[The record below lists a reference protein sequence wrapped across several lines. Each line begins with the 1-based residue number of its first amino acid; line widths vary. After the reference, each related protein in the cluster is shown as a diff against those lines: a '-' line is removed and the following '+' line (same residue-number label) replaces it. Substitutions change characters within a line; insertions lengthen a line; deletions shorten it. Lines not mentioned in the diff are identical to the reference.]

1 MSMDFG
7 VLDFAVGI
15 NRLTAFPLDPKSYFE
30 SYDAAVAAA
39 ATAEPAGSTNT
50 VYYYGNPVVVVENGK
65 AKIYQIQPD
74 KTLSGVGE
82 EIVINEN
89 VFTKDAEGKLSLYGF
104 ATAVAGAQLTVG
116 TDGKLSWVKP
126 DTTTVDGLS
135 TKVATLETNIGN
147 LQTEIDKK
155 ANSEDV
161 YNKTDIDG
169 RFTTVTEEIA
179 KKANAAE
186 VYTKDEADLAID
198 AAVAGASH
206 LTRQIVTA
214 QELAELI
221 ADPTTAAAD
230 NVIYMQKFSSGEGK
244 DNYKE
249 YMRFGTEGNY
259 SIELIG
265 DTSVDLTDYAK
276 TADIN
281 TALESYAKTTVTDN
295 LATQIAANTTAISQK
310 ADTTV
315 VETLSDKVDKNIGD
329 IAALTE
335 VVNGKA
341 NQNDLTA
348 LTTTVQ
354 GHTADLATLTN
365 TVAGK
370 ADASAVTELTT
381 KVTKNTN
388 DLAALTTAVDG
399 KVDKVTSEVNGKQ
412 VAWTLLSPT
421 NKTKLDNLVLN
432 EDDTV
437 GISGSVAAEKVTGLA
452 DWVTGQRD
460 STPGLLSVADEAKL
474 DGIAEGAQVNV
485 IEAIKLA
492 GQTENLAIIDKVVE
506 LPFATGEVAGI
517 VKTSAEVGLDSNNAL
532 EVKSLNVNKLVQT
545 EDVLLNCGGAAAFT
559 YNK

>member
-116 TDGKLSWVKP
+116 ADGKLSWVKP
-126 DTTTVDGLS
+126 DTTTVEGLS
-135 TKVATLETNIGN
+135 TKVATLETNVGN
-147 LQTEIDKK
+147 LQTEIGKK

-169 RFTTVTEEIA
+169 KLTTVAGEIA
-179 KKANAAE
+179 KKANAAD

-206 LTRQIVTA
+206 LTRQIVTTE
-214 QELAELI
+214 ELAAFI
-221 ADPTTAAAD
+221 ADPTTAAD
-230 NVIYMQKFSSGEGK
+230 NVIYMQKFSSGKGK

-249 YMRFGTEGNY
+249 YMRFGTEGSY

-281 TALESYAKTTVTDN
+281 TALESYAKTTVTDD
-295 LATQIAANTTAISQK
+295 LATQIAANATAISQK

-315 VETLSDKVDKNIGD
+315 VETLSGKVDKNTGD

-335 VVNGKA
+335 AVNGKA
-341 NQNDLTA
+341 NQNDLAT
-348 LTTTVQ
+348 LTTTVD
-354 GHTADLATLTN
+354 GHTADLATLTQ

-388 DLAALTTAVDG
+388 DLAALTTTVDG
-399 KVDKVTSEVNGKQ
+399 KVDKVTSEVDGKQ

-432 EDDTV
+432 EDGTV

-460 STPGLLSVADEAKL
+460 STPGLLSAADEAKL
-474 DGIAEGAQVNV
+474 DGIAEGAQVNI

-517 VKTSAEVGLDSNNAL
+517 VKTSAEVGLDANNAL

-559 YNK
+559 Y

>member
-7 VLDFAVGI
+7 VLDFPVGF

-116 TDGKLSWVKP
+116 ADGKLSWVKP
-126 DTTTVDGLS
+126 DTTTVEGLS
-135 TKVATLETNIGN
+135 TKVATLETNVGN
-147 LQTEIDKK
+147 LQTEIGKK

-169 RFTTVTEEIA
+169 KLTTVAGEIA
-179 KKANAAE
+179 KKANAAD

-206 LTRQIVTA
+206 LTRQIVTTE
-214 QELAELI
+214 ELAAFI
-221 ADPTTAAAD
+221 ADPTTAAD
-230 NVIYMQKFSSGEGK
+230 NVIYMQKFSSGKGK

-249 YMRFGTEGNY
+249 YMRFGTEGSY

-281 TALESYAKTTVTDN
+281 TALESYAKTTVTDD
-295 LATQIAANTTAISQK
+295 LATQIAANATAISQK

-315 VETLSDKVDKNIGD
+315 VETLSGKVDKNIGD
-329 IAALTE
+329 ITALTE
-335 VVNGKA
+335 AVNGKA

-348 LTTTVQ
+348 LTTTVE

-388 DLAALTTAVDG
+388 DLAALTTTVDG
-399 KVDKVTSEVNGKQ
+399 KVDKVTSEVDGKQ

-432 EDDTV
+432 EDGTV

-460 STPGLLSVADEAKL
+460 STPGLLSAADEAKL

-517 VKTSAEVGLDSNNAL
+517 VKTSAEIGLDANNAL
-532 EVKSLNVNKLVQT
+532 EVKSLNVKKLVQT

-559 YNK
+559 Y

>member
-7 VLDFAVGI
+7 VLDFAVGL

-50 VYYYGNPVVVVENGK
+50 AYYYGNPVVVVENGK

-147 LQTEIDKK
+147 LQTEIGKK

-169 RFTTVTEEIA
+169 RFTTVTEDIA
-179 KKANAAE
+179 KKANAAD

-214 QELAELI
+214 QELAAFI
-221 ADPTTAAAD
+221 ANPATASD

-249 YMRFGTEGNY
+249 YMRFGTEGSY

-276 TADIN
+276 TADVN
-281 TALESYAKTTVTDN
+281 TTLESYAKTTVTDN
-295 LATQIAANTTAISQK
+295 LAT
-310 ADTTV
+310 
-315 VETLSDKVDKNIGD
+315 
-329 IAALTE
+329 
-335 VVNGKA
+335 
-341 NQNDLTA
+341 
-348 LTTTVQ
+348 
-354 GHTADLATLTN
+354 
-365 TVAGK
+365 
-370 ADASAVTELTT
+370 
-381 KVTKNTN
+381 
-388 DLAALTTAVDG
+388 
-399 KVDKVTSEVNGKQ
+399 
-412 VAWTLLSPT
+412 
-421 NKTKLDNLVLN
+421 
-432 EDDTV
+432 
-437 GISGSVAAEKVTGLA
+437 
-452 DWVTGQRD
+452 
-460 STPGLLSVADEAKL
+460 
-474 DGIAEGAQVNV
+474 
-485 IEAIKLA
+485 
-492 GQTENLAIIDKVVE
+492 
-506 LPFATGEVAGI
+506 
-517 VKTSAEVGLDSNNAL
+517 
-532 EVKSLNVNKLVQT
+532 
-545 EDVLLNCGGAAAFT
+545 
-559 YNK
+559 

>member
-7 VLDFAVGI
+7 VLDFAVGF

-50 VYYYGNPVVVVENGK
+50 AYYYGNPVVVVENGK

-116 TDGKLSWVKP
+116 ADGKLSWVKP

-161 YNKTDIDG
+161 YNKTDIDS
-169 RFTTVTEEIA
+169 RLTTVAGEIA
-179 KKANAAE
+179 KKANAAD

-214 QELAELI
+214 QELAAFI
-221 ADPTTAAAD
+221 ANPATASD

-295 LATQIAANTTAISQK
+295 LATQIAANATAISQK

-315 VETLSDKVDKNIGD
+315 VETLSGKVDKNTGD
-329 IAALTE
+329 ITALTE

-341 NQNDLTA
+341 NQNDLAT
-348 LTTTVQ
+348 LTTTVE
-354 GHTADLATLTN
+354 GHTADLATLTQ

-381 KVTKNTN
+381 KVTKNT
-388 DLAALTTAVDG
+388 DDIATLTTTVDG

-432 EDDTV
+432 EDGTV

-460 STPGLLSVADEAKL
+460 NTPGLLSVADEAKL
-474 DGIAEGAQVNV
+474 DSIAEGAQVNV

-517 VKTSAEVGLDSNNAL
+517 VKTSSEVGLDSNNAL
-532 EVKSLNVNKLVQT
+532 EIKSLNVNKLVQT

-559 YNK
+559 Y

>member
-7 VLDFAVGI
+7 VLDFAVGF

-135 TKVATLETNIGN
+135 TKIATLETNVGN
-147 LQTEIDKK
+147 LQAEIGKK

-169 RFTTVTEEIA
+169 KLTTVAGEIA
-179 KKANAAE
+179 KKANAAD

-214 QELAELI
+214 QELAAFI
-221 ADPTTAAAD
+221 ADPTTAAD
-230 NVIYMQKFSSGEGK
+230 NVIYMQKFSSGKGK

-249 YMRFGTEGNY
+249 YMRFGTEGSY

-281 TALESYAKTTVTDN
+281 TTLESYAKTTVTDD
-295 LATQIAANTTAISQK
+295 LATQIAANATAISQK

-315 VETLSDKVDKNIGD
+315 VETLSGKVDKNIGD

-335 VVNGKA
+335 AVNGKA

-348 LTTTVQ
+348 LTTTVE

-388 DLAALTTAVDG
+388 DLAALTTTVDG
-399 KVDKVTSEVNGKQ
+399 KVDKVTSEVDGKQ

-432 EDDTV
+432 EDGTV

-460 STPGLLSVADEAKL
+460 STPGLLSAADEAKL

-517 VKTSAEVGLDSNNAL
+517 VKTSAEIGLDANNAL
-532 EVKSLNVNKLVQT
+532 EVKSLNVKKLVQT

-559 YNK
+559 Y

>member
-7 VLDFAVGI
+7 VLDFAVGL

-50 VYYYGNPVVVVENGK
+50 AYYYGNPVVVVENNK

-104 ATAVAGAQLTVG
+104 ATATAGAQLTVG

-169 RFTTVTEEIA
+169 RLTTVTEEIA
-179 KKANAAE
+179 KKANAAD

-214 QELAELI
+214 QELAAFI
-221 ADPTTAAAD
+221 ANPATASD
-230 NVIYMQKFSSGEGK
+230 KVIYMQKFSSGEGK

-249 YMRFGTEGNY
+249 YMRFGTEGSY

-276 TADIN
+276 TTDVN
-281 TALESYAKTTVTDN
+281 TALESYAKTTVTNN
-295 LATQIAANTTAISQK
+295 LATQIAANATAISQK

-315 VETLSDKVDKNIGD
+315 VETLSGKVDKNIGD
-329 IAALTE
+329 ITALTE
-335 VVNGKA
+335 AVNGKA
-341 NQNDLTA
+341 SQADLTA

-354 GHTADLATLTN
+354 GHTADLATLTQ

-388 DLAALTTAVDG
+388 DLATLTTTVDG
-399 KVDKVTSEVNGKQ
+399 KVDKVTSEINGKQ
-412 VAWTLLSPT
+412 VPWTLLSPT

-432 EDDTV
+432 EDGTV

-517 VKTSAEVGLDSNNAL
+517 VKTSAEIGLDANNAL

>member
-104 ATAVAGAQLTVG
+104 ATATAGAQLTVG

-135 TKVATLETNIGN
+135 TKIATLETNVGN

-169 RFTTVTEEIA
+169 KLTTVAGEIA
-179 KKANAAE
+179 KKANAAD
-186 VYTKDEADLAID
+186 VYTKDETDLAID

-214 QELAELI
+214 QELAAFI
-221 ADPTTAAAD
+221 ANPATASD

-249 YMRFGTEGNY
+249 YMRFGTEGSY

-295 LATQIAANTTAISQK
+295 LATQIAANATAISQK

-315 VETLSDKVDKNIGD
+315 VETLSGKVDKNTGD

-348 LTTTVQ
+348 LATTVQ
-354 GHTADLATLTN
+354 GHTADLATLTQ

-388 DLAALTTAVDG
+388 DLAALTATVDG
-399 KVDKVTSEVNGKQ
+399 KVDKVTSEVDGKQ

-432 EDDTV
+432 EDGTV

-532 EVKSLNVNKLVQT
+532 EVKSLNVKKLVQT

-559 YNK
+559 Y

>member
-7 VLDFAVGI
+7 VLDFAVGL

-50 VYYYGNPVVVVENGK
+50 AYYYGNPVVVVENGK

-147 LQTEIDKK
+147 LQTEIEKK
-155 ANSEDV
+155 ANSKDV
-161 YNKTDIDG
+161 YNKTDIDS
-169 RFTTVTEEIA
+169 RLTTVTEDIA
-179 KKANAAE
+179 KKANAAD

-214 QELAELI
+214 QELAAFI
-221 ADPTTAAAD
+221 ANPTTASD

-276 TADIN
+276 TTDVN

-295 LATQIAANTTAISQK
+295 LATQIAANTTAIGNK
-310 ADTTV
+310 ADATV
-315 VETLSDKVDKNIGD
+315 VETLSGKVDKNIGD
-329 IAALTE
+329 ITALTE
-335 VVNGKA
+335 AVNGKA
-341 NQNDLTA
+341 SQADLTA
-348 LTTTVQ
+348 LTTTVE
-354 GHTADLATLTN
+354 GHTADLATLTQ

-388 DLAALTTAVDG
+388 DLAALTATVDG
-399 KVDKVTSEVNGKQ
+399 KVDKVTSEINGKQ
-412 VAWTLLSPT
+412 VPWTLLSPT

-432 EDDTV
+432 EDGTV

-532 EVKSLNVNKLVQT
+532 EVKSLNVKKLVQT

-559 YNK
+559 Y

>member
-7 VLDFAVGI
+7 VLDFAVGF
-15 NRLTAFPLDPKSYFE
+15 NRLTAFPLDSKSYFE
-30 SYDAAVAAA
+30 SYEAAVAAA

-50 VYYYGNPVVVVENGK
+50 AYYYGNPVVVVENNK

-104 ATAVAGAQLTVG
+104 ATATAGAQLTVG

-135 TKVATLETNIGN
+135 TKVATIETNIGN
-147 LQTEIDKK
+147 LQTEIGKK

-161 YNKTDIDG
+161 YNKTDIDS
-169 RFTTVTEEIA
+169 RFTTATEEIA
-179 KKANAAE
+179 KKANAAD

-214 QELAELI
+214 QKLAELI
-221 ADPTTAAAD
+221 ANPATASD

-249 YMRFGTEGNY
+249 YMRFGAEGSY

-276 TADIN
+276 TADVN
-281 TALESYAKTTVTDN
+281 TTLESYAKTTVTDD
-295 LATQIAANTTAISQK
+295 LATQIAANTTAIGNK
-310 ADTTV
+310 ADATV
-315 VETLSDKVDKNIGD
+315 VETLSGKVDKNIGD

-335 VVNGKA
+335 TVNGKA
-341 NQNDLTA
+341 SQADLTA
-348 LTTTVQ
+348 LATTVQ

-388 DLAALTTAVDG
+388 DLATLATTVDG
-399 KVDKVTSEVNGKQ
+399 KVDKVTSEVDGKQ

-432 EDDTV
+432 EDGTV

-460 STPGLLSVADEAKL
+460 STPGLLSAADEAKL

-532 EVKSLNVNKLVQT
+532 EVKSLNVKKLVQT

-559 YNK
+559 Y

>member
-50 VYYYGNPVVVVENGK
+50 VYYYGNPVVVVENNK

-116 TDGKLSWVKP
+116 ADGKLSWIKP

-147 LQTEIDKK
+147 LQAEIGKK

-169 RFTTVTEEIA
+169 RLTTVAEEIA

-206 LTRQIVTA
+206 LTRQIVTTE
-214 QELAELI
+214 ELAAFI
-221 ADPTTAAAD
+221 ADPTTAAD

-249 YMRFGTEGNY
+249 YMRFGAEGSY

-295 LATQIAANTTAISQK
+295 LSTQIAANATAISQK
-310 ADTTV
+310 ADATV
-315 VETLSDKVDKNIGD
+315 VETLSGKVDKNIGD
-329 IAALTE
+329 ITALTE
-335 VVNGKA
+335 AVNEKA
-341 NQNDLTA
+341 NQNDLAT
-348 LTTTVQ
+348 LTTTVE

-388 DLAALTTAVDG
+388 DLAALTATVDG
-399 KVDKVTSEVNGKQ
+399 KVDKVTSEVDGKQ

-432 EDDTV
+432 EDGTV

-517 VKTSAEVGLDSNNAL
+517 VKTSAEVGLDTNNAL
-532 EVKSLNVNKLVQT
+532 EVKSLNVNKLIQT

-559 YNK
+559 Y

>member
-50 VYYYGNPVVVVENGK
+50 VYYYGNPVVVVENNK

-161 YNKTDIDG
+161 YNKTDIDS
-169 RFTTVTEEIA
+169 RFTTATEEIA
-179 KKANAAE
+179 KKANAAD

-214 QELAELI
+214 QELAAFI
-221 ADPTTAAAD
+221 ANPATASD
-230 NVIYMQKFSSGEGK
+230 KVIYMQKFSSGEGK

-249 YMRFGTEGNY
+249 YMRFGAEGSY

-276 TADIN
+276 TTDVN
-281 TALESYAKTTVTDN
+281 TALESYAKTTVTNN
-295 LATQIAANTTAISQK
+295 LATQIEANATAISQK

-315 VETLSDKVDKNIGD
+315 VETLSGKVDKNTGD
-329 IAALTE
+329 ITALTE
-335 VVNGKA
+335 TVNGKA
-341 NQNDLTA
+341 SQADLTA

-354 GHTADLATLTN
+354 GHTADLATLTQ

-388 DLAALTTAVDG
+388 DIAALTTTVDG

-432 EDDTV
+432 EDGTV

-559 YNK
+559 Y

>member
-82 EIVINEN
+82 EIVVNEN
-89 VFTKDAEGKLSLYGF
+89 VFTKDADGKLSLYGF

-116 TDGKLSWVKP
+116 ADGKLSWVKP
-126 DTTTVDGLS
+126 DTTTVEGLS
-135 TKVATLETNIGN
+135 TKVATLETNVGN
-147 LQTEIDKK
+147 LQAEIGKK

-169 RFTTVTEEIA
+169 RLTTVTEEIA
-179 KKANAAE
+179 KKANAAD

-214 QELAELI
+214 QELAEFI
-221 ADPTTAAAD
+221 ANPATAPD

-276 TADIN
+276 TADVN
-281 TALESYAKTTVTDN
+281 TTLESYAKTTVTDN

-315 VETLSDKVDKNIGD
+315 VETLSGKVDKNIGD

-335 VVNGKA
+335 SVNGKA
-341 NQNDLTA
+341 SQDDLTA
-348 LTTTVQ
+348 LATTVE

-388 DLAALTTAVDG
+388 DLAALTATVDG
-399 KVDKVTSEVNGKQ
+399 KVDKVTSEINGEQ
-412 VAWTLLSPT
+412 VPWTLLSPT

-432 EDDTV
+432 EDGTV

-460 STPGLLSVADEAKL
+460 STPGLLSAADEAKL

-559 YNK
+559 Y

>member
-7 VLDFAVGI
+7 VLDFAVGL

-50 VYYYGNPVVVVENGK
+50 AYYYGNPVVVVENGK

-135 TKVATLETNIGN
+135 TKVATIETNIGN
-147 LQTEIDKK
+147 LQTEIGKK

-179 KKANAAE
+179 KKANAAD

-214 QELAELI
+214 QELAAFI
-221 ADPTTAAAD
+221 ANPATASD

-249 YMRFGTEGNY
+249 YMRFGAEGSY

-276 TADIN
+276 TADVN
-281 TALESYAKTTVTDN
+281 TALESYAKTTVTNN
-295 LATQIAANTTAISQK
+295 LATQIAANATAISQK

-315 VETLSDKVDKNIGD
+315 VETLSGKVDKNIGD
-329 IAALTE
+329 ITALTE

-354 GHTADLATLTN
+354 GHTADLTTLTQ

-370 ADASAVTELTT
+370 ADASTVTELTT

-388 DLAALTTAVDG
+388 DLAALITTVDG
-399 KVDKVTSEVNGKQ
+399 KVDKVTSEINGEQ
-412 VAWTLLSPT
+412 VPWTLLSPT
-421 NKTKLDNLVLN
+421 NKVLN
-432 EDDTV
+432 EDGTV

-460 STPGLLSVADEAKL
+460 GTPGLLSVADEAKL

-506 LPFATGEVAGI
+506 LPFATGEIAGI
-517 VKTSAEVGLDSNNAL
+517 VKTSAEIGLDANNAL

-545 EDVLLNCGGAAAFT
+545 EDVLLNCGGSAAFT
-559 YNK
+559 Y

>member
-50 VYYYGNPVVVVENGK
+50 VYYYGNPVVVVENNK

-104 ATAVAGAQLTVG
+104 ATATAGAQLTVG
-116 TDGKLSWVKP
+116 ADGKLSWVKP

-147 LQTEIDKK
+147 LQTEIGKK

-169 RFTTVTEEIA
+169 RLTTVTEEIA
-179 KKANAAE
+179 KKANAAD

-214 QELAELI
+214 EELAAFI
-221 ADPTTAAAD
+221 ADPTTAAD
-230 NVIYMQKFSSGEGK
+230 NVIYMQKFSSGKGK

-249 YMRFGTEGNY
+249 YMRFGAEGSY

-295 LATQIAANTTAISQK
+295 LATQIAANATAISQK

-315 VETLSDKVDKNIGD
+315 VETLSGKVDKNTGD
-329 IAALTE
+329 ITALTE
-335 VVNGKA
+335 AVNGKA
-341 NQNDLTA
+341 SQADLTA
-348 LTTTVQ
+348 LTTTVE

-399 KVDKVTSEVNGKQ
+399 KVDKVTSEVDGKQ

-432 EDDTV
+432 EDGTV

-517 VKTSAEVGLDSNNAL
+517 VKTSAEIGLNSNNAL

-559 YNK
+559 Y

>member
-7 VLDFAVGI
+7 VLDFAVGL

-50 VYYYGNPVVVVENGK
+50 AYYYGNPVVVVENGK

-169 RFTTVTEEIA
+169 RLTTVTEEIA
-179 KKANAAE
+179 KKANAAD

-214 QELAELI
+214 QELAAFI
-221 ADPTTAAAD
+221 ANPATASD

-249 YMRFGTEGNY
+249 YMRFGAEGSY

-276 TADIN
+276 TTDVN
-281 TALESYAKTTVTDN
+281 TALESYAKTTVTNN
-295 LATQIAANTTAISQK
+295 LATQIAANATAISQK

-315 VETLSDKVDKNIGD
+315 VETLSGKVDKNTGD

-348 LTTTVQ
+348 LATTVQ
-354 GHTADLATLTN
+354 GHTADLATLTQ

-370 ADASAVTELTT
+370 ADASVVTELTT

-388 DLAALTTAVDG
+388 DLAALTATVDG
-399 KVDKVTSEVNGKQ
+399 KVDKVTSEINGEQ
-412 VAWTLLSPT
+412 VPWTLLSPT

-432 EDDTV
+432 EDGTV

-460 STPGLLSVADEAKL
+460 GTPGLLSVADEAKL

-517 VKTSAEVGLDSNNAL
+517 VKTSAEIGLDSNNAL

>member
-7 VLDFAVGI
+7 VLDFAVGL

-50 VYYYGNPVVVVENGK
+50 AYYYGNPVVVVENGK

-104 ATAVAGAQLTVG
+104 ATATAGAQLTVG

-147 LQTEIDKK
+147 LQTEIVKK

-169 RFTTVTEEIA
+169 KLTTVAGEIA
-179 KKANAAE
+179 KKANAAD

-214 QELAELI
+214 EKLTELI
-221 ADPTTAAAD
+221 ADPTTAAD
-230 NVIYMQKFSSGEGK
+230 NVIYMQKFSSGKGK

-249 YMRFGTEGNY
+249 YMRFGAEGSY

-276 TADIN
+276 TVDVN
-281 TALESYAKTTVTDN
+281 TTLESYAKTTVTNN
-295 LATQIAANTTAISQK
+295 LATQIAANATAISQK

-315 VETLSDKVDKNIGD
+315 VETLSGKVDKNIGD
-329 IAALTE
+329 ITALTE

-354 GHTADLATLTN
+354 GHTADLATLTQ

-388 DLAALTTAVDG
+388 DLATLTTTVDG
-399 KVDKVTSEVNGKQ
+399 KVDKVTSEVDGKQ

-432 EDDTV
+432 EDGTV

-517 VKTSAEVGLDSNNAL
+517 VKTSAEIGLDSNNAL
-532 EVKSLNVNKLVQT
+532 EVKSLNVKKLVQT

>member
-7 VLDFAVGI
+7 VLDFAVGL

-50 VYYYGNPVVVVENGK
+50 AYYYGNPVVVVENGK

-147 LQTEIDKK
+147 LQAEIGKK

-169 RFTTVTEEIA
+169 RLTTVAGEIA
-179 KKANAAE
+179 KKANAAD

-214 QELAELI
+214 QELAAFI
-221 ADPTTAAAD
+221 ANPATASD
-230 NVIYMQKFSSGEGK
+230 KVIYMQKFSSGEGK

-295 LATQIAANTTAISQK
+295 LATQIAANATAISQK

-315 VETLSDKVDKNIGD
+315 VETLSGKVDKNTGD

-341 NQNDLTA
+341 NQNDLAT
-348 LTTTVQ
+348 LTTTVE
-354 GHTADLATLTN
+354 GHTADLATLTQ

-381 KVTKNTN
+381 KVTKNTD
-388 DLAALTTAVDG
+388 DLATLTATVDG
-399 KVDKVTSEVNGKQ
+399 KVDKVTSEVDGKQ

-432 EDDTV
+432 KDGTV

>member
-7 VLDFAVGI
+7 VLDFAVGF

-50 VYYYGNPVVVVENGK
+50 AYYYGNPVVVVENGK

-82 EIVINEN
+82 EIVVNEN
-89 VFTKDAEGKLSLYGF
+89 VFTKDADGKLSLYGF

-116 TDGKLSWVKP
+116 ADGKLSWVKP
-126 DTTTVDGLS
+126 DTTTVEGLS
-135 TKVATLETNIGN
+135 TKVATLETNVGN
-147 LQTEIDKK
+147 LQTEIGKK

-169 RFTTVTEEIA
+169 RLTTVAEEIA
-179 KKANAAE
+179 KKANAAD

-198 AAVAGASH
+198 AAVATASH
-206 LTRQIVTA
+206 LTRQIVTTE
-214 QELAELI
+214 ELAAFI
-221 ADPTTAAAD
+221 ADPTTAVD
-230 NVIYMQKFSSGEGK
+230 NVIYMQKVSSGKGK

-249 YMRFGTEGNY
+249 YMRFGAEGSY

-276 TADIN
+276 TIDVN

-295 LATQIAANTTAISQK
+295 LSTQIAANATAISQK

-315 VETLSDKVDKNIGD
+315 VETLSGKVDKNIGD
-329 IAALTE
+329 ITALTE
-335 VVNGKA
+335 AVNEKA

-348 LTTTVQ
+348 LATTVE

-388 DLAALTTAVDG
+388 DLATLTTTVDG
-399 KVDKVTSEVNGKQ
+399 KVDKVTSEVDGKQ
-412 VAWTLLSPT
+412 VPWTLLSPT

-432 EDDTV
+432 EDGTV

-460 STPGLLSVADEAKL
+460 STPGLLSAADEAKL

-492 GQTENLAIIDKVVE
+492 GQTENLAIVDKVVE

-517 VKTSAEVGLDSNNAL
+517 VKTSAEIGLDSNNAL

-559 YNK
+559 Y

>member
-104 ATAVAGAQLTVG
+104 ATATAGAQLTIG

-161 YNKTDIDG
+161 YNKTDIDS
-169 RFTTVTEEIA
+169 RFTTATEEIA
-179 KKANAAE
+179 KKANAAD

-198 AAVAGASH
+198 AAVATASH
-206 LTRQIVTA
+206 LTRQIVTTE
-214 QELAELI
+214 ELAAFI
-221 ADPTTAAAD
+221 ADPTTAVD
-230 NVIYMQKFSSGEGK
+230 NVIYMQKVSSGKGK

-249 YMRFGTEGNY
+249 YMRFGAEGSY

-295 LATQIAANTTAISQK
+295 LATQTAANATAISQK

-315 VETLSDKVDKNIGD
+315 VETLSGKVDKNIGD
-329 IAALTE
+329 ITALTE
-335 VVNGKA
+335 AVNGKA
-341 NQNDLTA
+341 SQADLTA
-348 LTTTVQ
+348 LTTTVE

-388 DLAALTTAVDG
+388 DLAALTTTVDG
-399 KVDKVTSEVNGKQ
+399 KVDKVTSEVDGKQ

-432 EDDTV
+432 EDGTV

-460 STPGLLSVADEAKL
+460 STPGLLSAADEAKL

-517 VKTSAEVGLDSNNAL
+517 VKTSAEIGLDSNNAL
-532 EVKSLNVNKLVQT
+532 EIKSLNVNKLVQT

-559 YNK
+559 Y

>member
-7 VLDFAVGI
+7 VLDFAVGL

-50 VYYYGNPVVVVENGK
+50 AYYYGNPVVVVENNK

-147 LQTEIDKK
+147 LQTEIGKK

-214 QELAELI
+214 EELAAFI
-221 ADPTTAAAD
+221 ADPTTAAD
-230 NVIYMQKFSSGEGK
+230 NVIYMQKFSSGKGK

-249 YMRFGTEGNY
+249 YMRFGAEGSY

-295 LATQIAANTTAISQK
+295 LATQIAANATAISQK

-315 VETLSDKVDKNIGD
+315 VETLSGKIDKNTGD
-329 IAALTE
+329 ITALTE
-335 VVNGKA
+335 AVNEKA

-348 LTTTVQ
+348 LTTTVE

-388 DLAALTTAVDG
+388 DLAALTTTVDG
-399 KVDKVTSEVNGKQ
+399 KVDKVTSEVDGKQ

-432 EDDTV
+432 EDGTV

-532 EVKSLNVNKLVQT
+532 EVKSLNVKKLVQT

>member
-1 MSMDFG
+1 MSMNFG

-89 VFTKDAEGKLSLYGF
+89 VFTKDTEGKLSLYGF

-161 YNKTDIDG
+161 YNKTDIDS
-169 RFTTVTEEIA
+169 RFTTATEEIA
-179 KKANAAE
+179 KKANSE
-186 VYTKDEADLAID
+186 DVYTKDETDLAID

-214 QELAELI
+214 QELAAFI
-221 ADPTTAAAD
+221 ADPTTASD

-249 YMRFGTEGNY
+249 YMRFGAEGSY

-276 TADIN
+276 TTDVN
-281 TALESYAKTTVTDN
+281 TTLESYAKTTVTDN
-295 LATQIAANTTAISQK
+295 LATQIEANATAISQK

-315 VETLSDKVDKNIGD
+315 VETLSGKVDKNTGD
-329 IAALTE
+329 ITALTE
-335 VVNGKA
+335 AVNGKA
-341 NQNDLTA
+341 SQADLTA
-348 LTTTVQ
+348 LTTTVE

-388 DLAALTTAVDG
+388 DLAALTATVDG

-412 VAWTLLSPT
+412 VPWTLLSPT

-432 EDDTV
+432 EDGTV

-460 STPGLLSVADEAKL
+460 STPGLLSAADEAKL

-532 EVKSLNVNKLVQT
+532 EVKSLNVKKLVQT

-559 YNK
+559 Y

>member
-7 VLDFAVGI
+7 VLDFAVGF

-116 TDGKLSWVKP
+116 ADGKLSWVKP

-135 TKVATLETNIGN
+135 TKIATLETNVGN
-147 LQTEIDKK
+147 LQAEIGKK

-169 RFTTVTEEIA
+169 KLTTVAGEIA
-179 KKANAAE
+179 KKANAAD

-214 QELAELI
+214 QELAAFI
-221 ADPTTAAAD
+221 ANPATAAD
-230 NVIYMQKFSSGEGK
+230 NVIYMQKFSSGKGK

-249 YMRFGTEGNY
+249 YMRFGTEGSY

-281 TALESYAKTTVTDN
+281 TALESYAKTTVTDD
-295 LATQIAANTTAISQK
+295 LATQIAANATAISQK

-315 VETLSDKVDKNIGD
+315 VETLSGKVDKNTGD

-335 VVNGKA
+335 AVNGKA

-348 LTTTVQ
+348 LTTTVE

-388 DLAALTTAVDG
+388 DLAALTTTVDG
-399 KVDKVTSEVNGKQ
+399 KVDKVTSEVDGKQ

-432 EDDTV
+432 EDGTV

-460 STPGLLSVADEAKL
+460 STPGLLSAADEAKL

-517 VKTSAEVGLDSNNAL
+517 VKTSAEIGLDANNAL
-532 EVKSLNVNKLVQT
+532 EVKSLNVKKLVQT

-559 YNK
+559 Y

>member
-7 VLDFAVGI
+7 VLDFAVGL

-50 VYYYGNPVVVVENGK
+50 AYYYGNPVVVVENGK

-104 ATAVAGAQLTVG
+104 ATATAGAQLTVG

-147 LQTEIDKK
+147 LQTEISKK

-169 RFTTVTEEIA
+169 RLTTVTEEIA

-214 QELAELI
+214 QELAAFI
-221 ADPTTAAAD
+221 ANPATASD

-249 YMRFGTEGNY
+249 YMRFGTEGSY

-276 TADIN
+276 TADVN
-281 TALESYAKTTVTDN
+281 TTLESYAKTTVTDN
-295 LATQIAANTTAISQK
+295 LATQIAANATAIGNK
-310 ADTTV
+310 ADVTV
-315 VETLSDKVDKNIGD
+315 VETLSGKVDKNTGD
-329 IAALTE
+329 ITALTE
-335 VVNGKA
+335 AVNGKA

-348 LTTTVQ
+348 LATTVQ
-354 GHTADLATLTN
+354 GHTADLATLTQ

-388 DLAALTTAVDG
+388 DLAALTATVDG
-399 KVDKVTSEVNGKQ
+399 KVDKVTSEVDGKQ

-432 EDDTV
+432 EDGTV

-460 STPGLLSVADEAKL
+460 STPGLLSAADEAKL

-559 YNK
+559 Y

>member
-7 VLDFAVGI
+7 VLDFAVGL

-50 VYYYGNPVVVVENGK
+50 AYYYGNPVVVVENNK

-169 RFTTVTEEIA
+169 RLTTVAGEIA
-179 KKANAAE
+179 KKANAAD

-214 QELAELI
+214 QELAAFI
-221 ADPTTAAAD
+221 ANPATAAD
-230 NVIYMQKFSSGEGK
+230 NVIYMQKFSSGKGK

-249 YMRFGTEGNY
+249 YMRFGAEGSY

-276 TADIN
+276 TTDVN
-281 TALESYAKTTVTDN
+281 TALESYAKTTVTND
-295 LATQIAANTTAISQK
+295 LATQIAANATAISQK

-315 VETLSDKVDKNIGD
+315 VETLSGKVDKNIGD
-329 IAALTE
+329 ITALTE
-335 VVNGKA
+335 AVNGKA

-354 GHTADLATLTN
+354 GHTADLATLTQ

-370 ADASAVTELTT
+370 ANASAVTELTT

-388 DLAALTTAVDG
+388 DIAALTATVDG
-399 KVDKVTSEVNGKQ
+399 KVDKVTSEINGEQ
-412 VAWTLLSPT
+412 VPWTLLSPT

-432 EDDTV
+432 EDGTV

-460 STPGLLSVADEAKL
+460 GTPGLLSVADEAKL

-517 VKTSAEVGLDSNNAL
+517 VKTSAEIGLDSNNAL
-532 EVKSLNVNKLVQT
+532 EVKSLNVKKLVQT

>member
-7 VLDFAVGI
+7 VLDFAVGF

-50 VYYYGNPVVVVENGK
+50 AYYYGNPVVVVENGK

-89 VFTKDAEGKLSLYGF
+89 VFTKDADGKLSLYGF

-135 TKVATLETNIGN
+135 TKIATLETNVGN
-147 LQTEIDKK
+147 LQTEIGKK
-155 ANSEDV
+155 ANSKDV

-169 RFTTVTEEIA
+169 KLTTVAGEIA
-179 KKANAAE
+179 KKANAAD

-214 QELAELI
+214 QELTEFI
-221 ADPTTAAAD
+221 ANPATASD

-276 TADIN
+276 TADVN
-281 TALESYAKTTVTDN
+281 TTLESYAKTTVTDN
-295 LATQIAANTTAISQK
+295 LTTQITANATAISQK

-315 VETLSDKVDKNIGD
+315 VETLSGKVDKNIGD

-335 VVNGKA
+335 AVNEKA

-348 LTTTVQ
+348 LATTVE

-388 DLAALTTAVDG
+388 DLAALTTTVDG
-399 KVDKVTSEVNGKQ
+399 KVDKVTSEVDGKQ

-432 EDDTV
+432 EDGTV

-452 DWVTGQRD
+452 DWVTGQRG
-460 STPGLLSVADEAKL
+460 STPGLLSAADEAKL

-559 YNK
+559 Y

>member
-7 VLDFAVGI
+7 VLDFAVGF

-135 TKVATLETNIGN
+135 TKIATLETNVGN
-147 LQTEIDKK
+147 LQAEIGKK

-169 RFTTVTEEIA
+169 KLITVAGEIA
-179 KKANAAE
+179 KKANAAD

-214 QELAELI
+214 QELAAFI
-221 ADPTTAAAD
+221 ANPATAAD
-230 NVIYMQKFSSGEGK
+230 NVIYMQKFSSGKGK

-249 YMRFGTEGNY
+249 YMRFGTEGSY

-281 TALESYAKTTVTDN
+281 TALESYAKTTVTDD
-295 LATQIAANTTAISQK
+295 LATQIAANATAISQK

-315 VETLSDKVDKNIGD
+315 VETLSGKVDKNTGD

-335 VVNGKA
+335 AVNGKA

-348 LTTTVQ
+348 LTTTVE

-388 DLAALTTAVDG
+388 DLAALTTTVDG
-399 KVDKVTSEVNGKQ
+399 KVDKVTSEVDGKQ

-432 EDDTV
+432 EDGTV

-460 STPGLLSVADEAKL
+460 STPGLLSAADEAKL

-517 VKTSAEVGLDSNNAL
+517 VKTSAEVGLDANNAL

-559 YNK
+559 Y

>member
-7 VLDFAVGI
+7 VLDFAVGL

-30 SYDAAVAAA
+30 GYDAAVAAA

-50 VYYYGNPVVVVENGK
+50 AYYYGNPVVVVENGK

-104 ATAVAGAQLTVG
+104 ATATAGAQLTVG
-116 TDGKLSWVKP
+116 ADGKLSWVKP

-169 RFTTVTEEIA
+169 KLTTVAGEIA
-179 KKANAAE
+179 KKANAAD

-214 QELAELI
+214 QELTEFI
-221 ADPTTAAAD
+221 ANPATASD

-249 YMRFGTEGNY
+249 YMRFGAEGSY

-295 LATQIAANTTAISQK
+295 LATQIAANATAISQK

-315 VETLSDKVDKNIGD
+315 VETLSGKVDKNIGD

-335 VVNGKA
+335 TVNGKA

-354 GHTADLATLTN
+354 GHTADLATLTQ

-388 DLAALTTAVDG
+388 DLAALTATVDG
-399 KVDKVTSEVNGKQ
+399 KVDKVTSEINGEQ
-412 VAWTLLSPT
+412 VPWTLLSPT

-432 EDDTV
+432 EDGTV

-452 DWVTGQRD
+452 DWVTGQRGI
-460 STPGLLSVADEAKL
+460 TPGLLSVADEAKL

-517 VKTSAEVGLDSNNAL
+517 VKTSAEIGLDSNNAL

>member
-116 TDGKLSWVKP
+116 ADGKLSWVKP
-126 DTTTVDGLS
+126 DTTTVEGLN
-135 TKVATLETNIGN
+135 TKVATLETNVGN
-147 LQTEIDKK
+147 LQTEIGKK

-169 RFTTVTEEIA
+169 KLTTVAGEIA
-179 KKANAAE
+179 KKANAAD

-206 LTRQIVTA
+206 LTRQIVTTE
-214 QELAELI
+214 ELAAFI
-221 ADPTTAAAD
+221 ADPTTAAD
-230 NVIYMQKFSSGEGK
+230 NVIYMQKFSSGKGK

-249 YMRFGTEGNY
+249 YMRFGTEGSY

-281 TALESYAKTTVTDN
+281 TALESYAKTTVTDD
-295 LATQIAANTTAISQK
+295 LATQIAANATAISQK

-315 VETLSDKVDKNIGD
+315 VETLSGKVDKNIGD
-329 IAALTE
+329 ITALTE
-335 VVNGKA
+335 AVNGKA

-348 LTTTVQ
+348 LTTTVE

-388 DLAALTTAVDG
+388 DLAALTTTVDG
-399 KVDKVTSEVNGKQ
+399 KVDKVTSEVDGKQ
-412 VAWTLLSPT
+412 VPWTLLSPT

-432 EDDTV
+432 EDGTV

-460 STPGLLSVADEAKL
+460 STPGLLSTADEAKL

-517 VKTSAEVGLDSNNAL
+517 VKTSVEVGLDSNNAL

-559 YNK
+559 Y

>member
-147 LQTEIDKK
+147 LQTEIVKK

-169 RFTTVTEEIA
+169 KLTTVAGEIA
-179 KKANAAE
+179 KKANAAD

-214 QELAELI
+214 EKLTELI
-221 ADPTTAAAD
+221 ADPTTAAD
-230 NVIYMQKFSSGEGK
+230 NVIYMQKFSSGKGK

-249 YMRFGTEGNY
+249 YMRFGAEGSY

-276 TADIN
+276 TIDVN

-295 LATQIAANTTAISQK
+295 LTTQIAANATAISQK

-315 VETLSDKVDKNIGD
+315 VETLSGKVDKNIGD
-329 IAALTE
+329 IMALTE
-335 VVNGKA
+335 AVNGKA

-354 GHTADLATLTN
+354 GHTADLATLTQ

-388 DLAALTTAVDG
+388 DLATLTTTVDG

-432 EDDTV
+432 EDGTV

-517 VKTSAEVGLDSNNAL
+517 IKTSAEVGLDSNNAL

-559 YNK
+559 Y

>member
-7 VLDFAVGI
+7 VLDFAVGL

-50 VYYYGNPVVVVENGK
+50 AYYYGNPVVVVENGK

-147 LQTEIDKK
+147 LQTEISKK

-161 YNKTDIDG
+161 YNKIDIDG
-169 RFTTVTEEIA
+169 RLTTVAEEIA
-179 KKANAAE
+179 KKANAAD

-214 QELAELI
+214 QELAAFI
-221 ADPTTAAAD
+221 ANPATASD

-249 YMRFGTEGNY
+249 YMRFGTEGSY

-276 TADIN
+276 TADVN
-281 TALESYAKTTVTDN
+281 TTLESYAKTTVTDN
-295 LATQIAANTTAISQK
+295 LATQITANATAISQK

-315 VETLSDKVDKNIGD
+315 VETLSGKVDKNTGD

-348 LTTTVQ
+348 LATTVE

-388 DLAALTTAVDG
+388 DLAALTTTVDG
-399 KVDKVTSEVNGKQ
+399 KVDKVTSEVDGKQ
-412 VAWTLLSPT
+412 VPWTLLSPT
-421 NKTKLDNLVLN
+421 NKAKLDNLVLN
-432 EDDTV
+432 EDGTV
-437 GISGSVAAEKVTGLA
+437 GISGSVAAEKVTGLT

-460 STPGLLSVADEAKL
+460 STPGLLSAADEAKL

-559 YNK
+559 Y

>member
-7 VLDFAVGI
+7 VLDFAVGF

-135 TKVATLETNIGN
+135 TKIATLETNVGN
-147 LQTEIDKK
+147 LQAEIGKK

-169 RFTTVTEEIA
+169 KLTTVAGEIA
-179 KKANAAE
+179 KKANAAD

-206 LTRQIVTA
+206 LTRQIVTTE
-214 QELAELI
+214 ELAAFI
-221 ADPTTAAAD
+221 ADPTTAAD
-230 NVIYMQKFSSGEGK
+230 NVIYMQKFSSGKGK

-249 YMRFGTEGNY
+249 YMRFGTEGSY

-281 TALESYAKTTVTDN
+281 TALESYAKTTVTDD
-295 LATQIAANTTAISQK
+295 LATQIAANATAISQK

-315 VETLSDKVDKNIGD
+315 VETLSGKVDKNTGD

-335 VVNGKA
+335 AVNGKA
-341 NQNDLTA
+341 NQNDLAT
-348 LTTTVQ
+348 LTTTVD
-354 GHTADLATLTN
+354 GHTADLATLTQ

-388 DLAALTTAVDG
+388 DLAALTTTVDG
-399 KVDKVTSEVNGKQ
+399 KVDKVTSEVDGKQ

-432 EDDTV
+432 EDGTV

-460 STPGLLSVADEAKL
+460 STPGLLSAADEAKL
-474 DGIAEGAQVNV
+474 DGIAEGAQVNI

-517 VKTSAEVGLDSNNAL
+517 VKTSAEVGLDANNAL

-559 YNK
+559 Y

>member
-89 VFTKDAEGKLSLYGF
+89 VFTKDADGKLSLYGF

-147 LQTEIDKK
+147 LQTEIVKK

-169 RFTTVTEEIA
+169 KLTTVAGEIA
-179 KKANAAE
+179 KKANAAD

-214 QELAELI
+214 EKLTELI
-221 ADPTTAAAD
+221 ADPTTAAD
-230 NVIYMQKFSSGEGK
+230 NVIYMQKFSSGKGK

-249 YMRFGTEGNY
+249 YMRFGAEGSY

-276 TADIN
+276 TVDVN
-281 TALESYAKTTVTDN
+281 TTLESYAKTTVTNN
-295 LATQIAANTTAISQK
+295 LATQIAANATAISQK

-315 VETLSDKVDKNIGD
+315 VETLSGKVDKNIGD
-329 IAALTE
+329 ITALTE

-354 GHTADLATLTN
+354 GHTADLATLTQ

-388 DLAALTTAVDG
+388 DLATLTTTVDG
-399 KVDKVTSEVNGKQ
+399 KVDKVTSEVDGKQ

-432 EDDTV
+432 EDGTV

-517 VKTSAEVGLDSNNAL
+517 IKTSAEVGLDSNNAL

-559 YNK
+559 Y

>member
-135 TKVATLETNIGN
+135 TKIATLETNVGN
-147 LQTEIDKK
+147 LQAEIGKK

-169 RFTTVTEEIA
+169 KLTTVAGEIA
-179 KKANAAE
+179 KKANAAD

-214 QELAELI
+214 QELAAFI
-221 ADPTTAAAD
+221 ANPATASD

-276 TADIN
+276 TADVN
-281 TALESYAKTTVTDN
+281 TTLESYAKTTVTDN
-295 LATQIAANTTAISQK
+295 LTTQIAANATAISQK

-315 VETLSDKVDKNIGD
+315 VETLSGKVDKNIGD

-335 VVNGKA
+335 AVNGKA

-348 LTTTVQ
+348 LTTTVD

-388 DLAALTTAVDG
+388 DLAALTATVDG
-399 KVDKVTSEVNGKQ
+399 KVDKVTSEVDGKQ

-432 EDDTV
+432 EDGTV

-460 STPGLLSVADEAKL
+460 STPGLLSAADEAKL

-517 VKTSAEVGLDSNNAL
+517 VKTSAEIGLDANNAL
-532 EVKSLNVNKLVQT
+532 EVKSLNVKKLVQT

-559 YNK
+559 Y

>member
-50 VYYYGNPVVVVENGK
+50 AYYYGNPVVVVENNK

-147 LQTEIDKK
+147 LQTEIGKK

-169 RFTTVTEEIA
+169 RLTTVTEEIA
-179 KKANAAE
+179 KKANAAD

-214 QELAELI
+214 EKLTELI
-221 ADPTTAAAD
+221 ADPTTAAD
-230 NVIYMQKFSSGEGK
+230 NVIYMQKFSSGKGK

-249 YMRFGTEGNY
+249 YMRFGAEGSY

-276 TADIN
+276 TTDVN

-295 LATQIAANTTAISQK
+295 LANQIAANTTAIGQK

-315 VETLSDKVDKNIGD
+315 VETLSGKVDKNIGD
-329 IAALTE
+329 ITALTE
-335 VVNGKA
+335 AVNGKA
-341 NQNDLTA
+341 SQADLTA
-348 LTTTVQ
+348 LTTTVE

-388 DLAALTTAVDG
+388 DLAALTTTVDG
-399 KVDKVTSEVNGKQ
+399 KVDKVTSEVDGKQ

-432 EDDTV
+432 EDGTV

-460 STPGLLSVADEAKL
+460 STPGLLSAADEAKL

-559 YNK
+559 Y

>member
-135 TKVATLETNIGN
+135 TKIATLETNVGN
-147 LQTEIDKK
+147 LQAEIGKK

-169 RFTTVTEEIA
+169 KLTTVAGEIA
-179 KKANAAE
+179 KKANAAD

-206 LTRQIVTA
+206 LTRQIVTTE
-214 QELAELI
+214 ELAAFI
-221 ADPTTAAAD
+221 ADPTTAAD
-230 NVIYMQKFSSGEGK
+230 NVIYMQKFSSGKGK

-249 YMRFGTEGNY
+249 YMRFGTEGSY

-281 TALESYAKTTVTDN
+281 TALESYAKTTVTDD
-295 LATQIAANTTAISQK
+295 LATQIAANATAISQK

-315 VETLSDKVDKNIGD
+315 VETLSGKVDKNTGD

-335 VVNGKA
+335 AVNGKA
-341 NQNDLTA
+341 NQNDLAT
-348 LTTTVQ
+348 LTTTVD
-354 GHTADLATLTN
+354 GHTADLATLTQ

-388 DLAALTTAVDG
+388 DLAALTTTVDG
-399 KVDKVTSEVNGKQ
+399 KVDKVTSEVDGKQ
-412 VAWTLLSPT
+412 VAWTLLIPT

-432 EDDTV
+432 EDGTV

-460 STPGLLSVADEAKL
+460 STPGLLSAADEAKL
-474 DGIAEGAQVNV
+474 DGIAEGAQVNI

-517 VKTSAEVGLDSNNAL
+517 VKTSAEVGLDANNAL

-559 YNK
+559 Y

>member
-7 VLDFAVGI
+7 VLDFAVGF

-135 TKVATLETNIGN
+135 TKIATLETNVGN
-147 LQTEIDKK
+147 LQAEIGKK

-169 RFTTVTEEIA
+169 KLTTVAGEIA
-179 KKANAAE
+179 KKANAAD

-214 QELAELI
+214 QELAAFI
-221 ADPTTAAAD
+221 ANPATAAD
-230 NVIYMQKFSSGEGK
+230 NVIYMQKFSSGKGK

-249 YMRFGTEGNY
+249 YMRFGTEGSY

-281 TALESYAKTTVTDN
+281 TALESYAKTTVTDD
-295 LATQIAANTTAISQK
+295 LATQIAANATAISQK

-315 VETLSDKVDKNIGD
+315 VETLSGKVDKNTGD

-335 VVNGKA
+335 AVNGKA

-348 LTTTVQ
+348 LTTTVE

-388 DLAALTTAVDG
+388 DLAALTTTVDG
-399 KVDKVTSEVNGKQ
+399 KVDKVTSEVDGKQ

-432 EDDTV
+432 EDGTV

-460 STPGLLSVADEAKL
+460 STPGLLSAADEAKL

-517 VKTSAEVGLDSNNAL
+517 VKTSAEVGLDANNAL
-532 EVKSLNVNKLVQT
+532 EVKSLNVKKLVHT

-559 YNK
+559 Y

>member
-7 VLDFAVGI
+7 VLDFAVGL

-30 SYDAAVAAA
+30 SYNAAVAAA

-50 VYYYGNPVVVVENGK
+50 AYYYGNPVVVVENGK

-82 EIVINEN
+82 EIVIDEN
-89 VFTKDAEGKLSLYGF
+89 VFTKDTDGKLSLYGF
-104 ATAVAGAQLTVG
+104 ANATAGAQLIVG
-116 TDGKLSWVKP
+116 VNGKLSWVKP
-126 DTTTVDGLS
+126 DTTTVEGLN
-135 TKVATLETNIGN
+135 TKVATLETDVKS
-147 LQTEIDKK
+147 LQT
-155 ANSEDV
+155 
-161 YNKTDIDG
+161 
-169 RFTTVTEEIA
+169 EIA
-179 KKANAAE
+179 KKANSENVYSKDDIDGKLITVAGEIAKKANSAD

-214 QELAELI
+214 EELAAFI
-221 ADPTTAAAD
+221 AHPDTAAD

-276 TADIN
+276 TADVN
-281 TALESYAKTTVTDN
+281 TTLESYAKTTVTDD
-295 LATQIAANTTAISQK
+295 LATKIAANATAIGKK
-310 ADTTV
+310 ADATV
-315 VETLSDKVDKNIGD
+315 VETLSGKVDKNTGD
-329 IAALTE
+329 ITALTE
-335 VVNGKA
+335 VVKDKA
-341 NQNDLTA
+341 SQADLTA
-348 LTTTVQ
+348 LTTTVE
-354 GHTADLATLTN
+354 GHTADLATLTQ

-370 ADASAVTELTT
+370 ADASTVTELTG

-388 DLAALTTAVDG
+388 DIAALTTKVDG
-399 KVDKVTSEVNGKQ
+399 KVDKVTSEVNGEQ

-421 NKTKLDNLVLN
+421 NKEKLDNLVLN
-432 EDDTV
+432 EDGSV
-437 GISGSVAAEKVTGLA
+437 GISGTVAAEKVTGLA

-460 STPGLLSVADEAKL
+460 KTPGLLSATDESKL

-485 IEAIKLA
+485 IEAIKLS
-492 GQTENLAIIDKVVE
+492 GQTENLAITNKVVE

-517 VKTSAEVGLDSNNAL
+517 VKTSAEIGLDTNNAL

>member
-7 VLDFAVGI
+7 VLDFAVGL

-50 VYYYGNPVVVVENGK
+50 AYYYGNPVVVVENGK

-116 TDGKLSWVKP
+116 ADGKLSWVKP

-147 LQTEIDKK
+147 LQTEIGKK
-155 ANSEDV
+155 ANSENV

-179 KKANAAE
+179 KKANAAD

-214 QELAELI
+214 QELAAFI
-221 ADPTTAAAD
+221 ANPATASD

-249 YMRFGTEGNY
+249 YMRFGAEGSY

-295 LATQIAANTTAISQK
+295 LATQIEANTTAIGNK
-310 ADTTV
+310 ANATV
-315 VETLSDKVDKNIGD
+315 VETISGKVDKNIGD
-329 IAALTE
+329 ITALTE
-335 VVNGKA
+335 AVNGKA
-341 NQNDLTA
+341 NQNDLAT
-348 LTTTVQ
+348 LTTTVE
-354 GHTADLATLTN
+354 GHTADLTTLTQ

-370 ADASAVTELTT
+370 ANASAVTELTT

-399 KVDKVTSEVNGKQ
+399 KVDKVTSEINGEQ
-412 VAWTLLSPT
+412 VPWTLLSPT

-432 EDDTV
+432 EDGTV